1 VHKFSKGLLCSSK
14 PVMVVTAL
22 VAVLG
27 ISGTAYG
34 AKLITGLDIRDGS
47 ITTVDLSK
55 NARASLHG
63 AKGAKGA
70 NGAKG
75 DKGAKGNAGTPGA
88 TGATGLT
95 GLTGIAGEAGT
106 TGVRGLTGTSGTNGI
121 AGTNGTN
128 GTAGTNAVSYFAAV
142 TGPGVKSTTRVRGV
156 ASVAHTTSTGIYDV
170 TLTGTPDA
178 STCVAVAQVTSG
190 PGFANAIPD
199 AVGHVAVHTYL
210 GVGNGTTTF
219 TGDAADRDFVVTVS
233 C

>member
-1 VHKFSKGLLCSSK
+1 MYKFSKGLLCSSK

-34 AKLITGLDIRDGS
+34 AKLITGLDIRNGS

-63 AKGAKGA
+63 DK
-70 NGAKG
+70 GAKG
-75 DKGAKGNAGTPGA
+75 DKGSKGNAGTPGA
-88 TGATGLT
+88 PGATGLT
-95 GLTGIAGEAGT
+95 GLTGIAGEAG
-106 TGVRGLTGTSGTNGI
+106 VRGLTGTNGTNGI

-128 GTAGTNAVSYFAAV
+128 GTNGSAGTSAVSYFAAV

-178 STCVAVAQVTSG
+178 STCVAVAQVTDFG
-190 PGFANAIPD
+190 GMANAIPD
-199 AVGHVAVHTYL
+199 NLGHVAVRTYGNT
-210 GVGNGTTTF
+210 GVI
-219 TGDAADRDFVVTVS
+219 ADHDFVVTVS